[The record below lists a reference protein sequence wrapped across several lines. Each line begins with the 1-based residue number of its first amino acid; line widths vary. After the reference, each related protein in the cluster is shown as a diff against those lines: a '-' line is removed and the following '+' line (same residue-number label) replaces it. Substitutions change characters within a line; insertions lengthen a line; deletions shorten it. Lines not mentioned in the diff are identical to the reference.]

1 MTSLPKASTPR
12 LSVTFNLPSDQAE
25 QAATAELLSQVAQQ
39 MQLAFTA
46 FARDREWPQ
55 AQFALKQTVVA
66 QKSWSYRAELGGT
79 ALLSGELQPGK
90 LLAIGESQTLAN
102 LLGLQTVEPF
112 LGMPAK
118 WIAATQEKR
127 ARALPLDGLFDQAS
141 LVVAHTLHAVSERW
155 SETFGLNQALD
166 WLADVS
172 CAHRALINS
181 DVAPRQ
187 GVFLEVLKELVADRL
202 WLPPAE
208 QFLELFAAARAKAG
222 EDLWMLGELLR
233 CAIVPRNLAHW
244 QDHRGT
250 LWAVEWRAQ
259 EEDELS
265 LSDRLLRRLQ
275 YALGQAPDPQVACV
289 VITDIEHRRGLSQA
303 LRFAFPDLPVLSWQE
318 LEKASGLE
326 VIAVVDARMEFDPS
340 PWPSQLFELSVYSKN
355 FEK

>member
-1 MTSLPKASTPR
+1 MTLLQKASSPR
-12 LSVTFNLPSDQAE
+12 LSVIFDVPPEQAE
-25 QAATAELLSQVAQQ
+25 QVATAELLSTVAQQ

-46 FARDREWPQ
+46 FARDRGWPR
-55 AQFALKQTVVA
+55 AQFALKRAVTGQG
-66 QKSWSYRAELGGT
+66 SWGYRAELGGT

-90 LLAIGESQTLAN
+90 LLAIGESQALAG
-102 LLGLQTVEPF
+102 LLGLETVEPF
-112 LGMPAK
+112 MGMPAK
-118 WIAATQEKR
+118 WIASTQER
-127 ARALPLDGLFDQAS
+127 QARALPLDGLFDQAS

-172 CAHRALINS
+172 PAHRALIS
-181 DVAPRQ
+181 CDVTPRQ
-187 GVFLEVLKELVADRL
+187 GLFLKILKELVADRL

-208 QFLELFAAARAKAG
+208 EFLEQFSAALVKAG
-222 EDLWMLGELLR
+222 EDPWMLGELLR

-244 QDHRGT
+244 QDERGT

-259 EEDELS
+259 KEDELG
-265 LSDRLLRRLQ
+265 LSDRLIRRLQ
-275 YALGQAPDPQVACV
+275 YALGRAPGPHVACV
-289 VITDIEHRRGLSQA
+289 VITDIEHRRGLGQA
-303 LRFAFPDLPVLSWQE
+303 LRFALPELPVLSWQE

-340 PWPSQLFELSVYSKN
+340 PWPSQLFEVSVCSKN